1 MTGWLFLSD
10 RDLPVAGALPDV
22 LDSGTLV
29 LELSWPLPTG
39 VLLDWQGQDDRAL
52 SLFHHPSSGLGLL
65 WRDGPVFRRFL
76 LAGALRSDARLARLH
91 LRWSAAESA
100 WSMRLDGADETTI
113 SSTYGLA
120 PPALPAPALAQL
132 CAGKGLR
139 RRDASV
145 LWFGV
150 TSGAMP
156 PKGTAWMGLS
166 TPVPTVEGPVPA
178 GRLQPGQWV
187 LTRDAG
193 PVRLRSVR
201 RMDMPSRGSHAAIVL
216 RAPYHARD
224 RDLLLSADQLVA
236 VGGLEAEYL
245 FGEDEVLVSAGAL
258 VDGRSVL
265 ADNRRAT
272 TQGIS
277 LDLGQLHLI
286 DVQGCLLMTAHHGNL
301 ATRPILPLRALADYE
316 AVPLMGLLRR
326 MKPSDAA

>member
-10 RDLPVAGALPDV
+10 RDLPVADPLPDV

-39 VLLDWQGQDDRAL
+39 ELLDWQGQDNRAL

-65 WRDGPVFRRFL
+65 WRDGPVLRRFL

-113 SSTYGLA
+113 GSTYGLA

-193 PVRLRSVR
+193 PVRLR
-201 RMDMPSRGSHAAIVL
+201 MWPALLATGAMWAAITLPTALMPGPMPACFSQPAATAAKSGCSDSRLASGGASVVVINVYSGPPIRGPN
-216 RAPYHARD
+216 RACACCASASAARFS
-224 RDLLLSADQLVA
+224 LWYS
-236 VGGLEAEYL
+236 VGCASMNG
-245 FGEDEVLVSAGAL
+245 
-258 VDGRSVL
+258 
-265 ADNRRAT
+265 
-272 TQGIS
+272 
-277 LDLGQLHLI
+277 
-286 DVQGCLLMTAHHGNL
+286 
-301 ATRPILPLRALADYE
+301 
-316 AVPLMGLLRR
+316 
-326 MKPSDAA
+326 